1 MNTDYLSDTA
11 GTDELRKACAACPP
25 FVEPIL
31 RLLRITDDPD
41 ERLKLKMRIA
51 ASVGNREVLADL
63 FGESPDEFLSFYP
76 DTQAPRLST
85 EQTIDAFIDRFGDK
99 MEVRAEGE
107 APAEETVPVAAPA
120 IDYAAAFLDDSATAE
135 MPDDPTASMLDS
147 FLDSHP
153 APAPA
158 PKRSLKIHADDA
170 SPEEERSEAPVHTVA
185 RGGESSQLT
194 ESLAKIMIK
203 NRNYAKAL
211 EIIEALRLN
220 NPEKSIYF
228 ADQIRFLRKLILNEE
243 KKING

>member
-1 MNTDYLSDTA
+1 
-11 GTDELRKACAACPP
+11 
-25 FVEPIL
+25 
-31 RLLRITDDPD
+31 
-41 ERLKLKMRIA
+41 
-51 ASVGNREVLADL
+51 
-63 FGESPDEFLSFYP
+63 
-76 DTQAPRLST
+76 
-85 EQTIDAFIDRFGDK
+85 